1 MTDILLDIRTTL
13 YANADLLALLGGK
26 RVYKLKAPNPK
37 EYPRIVLYEIST
49 NDTDYMDDNP
59 VSVDY
64 TVQVSIFH
72 KEETLALFNAVD
84 PIMKANDW
92 RRIGNHEIYEEDE
105 QIYHRPLRYR
115 KKI

>member
-1 MTDILLDIRTTL
+1 MTDILIDIRTIL
-13 YANADLLALLGGK
+13 YANPELLELLGGK

>member
-1 MTDILLDIRTTL
+1 MIDILREIRSLL
-13 YANADLLALLGGK
+13 YANPDLLSKLGGK

-37 EYPRIVLYEIST
+37 EYPRIVLTEISI

-84 PIMKANDW
+84 PVMKANDW